1 MNARCGKVV
10 TVEPRK
16 HDDAVEGSLVLP
28 NCRTKAA
35 PWRMM
40 SASGHFP
47 LRLFTQ
53 SIHVENGAVSNENP
67 QSTYAEHML
76 SPAVIEEQN
85 HTNRF
90 KDYPNR
96 IQEHPLDKEKLTARS
111 RPKQVW

>member
-1 MNARCGKVV
+1 
-10 TVEPRK
+10 
-16 HDDAVEGSLVLP
+16 
-28 NCRTKAA
+28 
-35 PWRMM
+35 MM